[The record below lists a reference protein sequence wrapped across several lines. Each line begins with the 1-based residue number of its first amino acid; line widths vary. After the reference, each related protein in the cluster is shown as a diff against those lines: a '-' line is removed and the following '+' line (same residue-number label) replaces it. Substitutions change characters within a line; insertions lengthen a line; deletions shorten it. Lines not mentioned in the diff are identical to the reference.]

1 MEELLQIIY
10 GTHPKSVKLY
20 AEAEKIINS
29 LREKKSIS
37 REELAASLNI
47 DLNDPKGKKHFYNL
61 ISPMFGKILVSE
73 RNGKTVI
80 YHLSYDLFRVYLDGI
95 RRKSKY
101 YLLGNSD
108 DVKEEET
115 Q

>member
-20 AEAEKIINS
+20 PEAERVINL
-29 LREKKSIS
+29 LREKKSIT
-37 REELAASLNI
+37 REELASYLNI
-47 DLNDPKGKKHFYNL
+47 DLNNANGKKHFYNL
-61 ISPMFGKILVSE
+61 ISPMFGKILISE
-73 RNGKTVI
+73 RSGKMVV

-101 YLLGNSD
+101 YLLKNVD
-108 DVKEEET
+108 DEKEEN
-115 Q
+115 